1 MRRPI
6 AEDTSAKPY
15 HRSGSSRVTARTA
28 SSSNG
33 STFEPVC
40 FGEWVYWQRD
50 SEAQCWTKV
59 FAVVDECWLCL
70 YECEEMAARTLVLR
84 KAMWNME
91 IHTSRRRVK
100 LVDASDSERVV
111 LRMWLMNHGNYQ
123 LWETCLRNAAQLAAP
138 PISNDQVALLR
149 LSFFGSSSSS
159 GSMLSR
165 TNYRSESPTRKREV
179 VKAACKGALSHLKT
193 RLRATWRSSSDS
205 VAALERT

>member
-1 MRRPI
+1 MRRPPVEGI
-6 AEDTSAKPY
+6 PAKPWR
-15 HRSGSSRVTARTA
+15 RSGSSRVTARTA

-70 YECEEMAARTLVLR
+70 YECEEMAAQTLVLR
-84 KAMWNME
+84 KTMWNVE
-91 IHTSRRRVK
+91 VHTSRRRVK
-100 LVDASDSERVV
+100 LVDASDGERV
-111 LRMWLMNHGNYQ
+111 LTRMWLMNHGNYQ

-138 PISNDQVALLR
+138 PSSNDQVALSR
-149 LSFFGSSSSS
+149 LSLFGSSS
-159 GSMLSR
+159 GGMLSR
-165 TNYRSESPTRKREV
+165 RNYRNDSPTRKREI
-179 VKAACKGALSHLKT
+179 VKAVCKDALSHLKT
-193 RLRATWRSSSDS
+193 RIRATWRSSSDS